1 MENKEI
7 LIEKFAKSVDSL
19 KNEMLDDKQ
28 GYILFAYNE
37 RDGKGQENVFASC
50 GKFGNFAEMLFA
62 CMKSNPALANIMMAA
77 VNAYAQSRVI
87 DAAMKSET
95 PANEQDAANISMK
108 KKRTKKAN

>member
-1 MENKEI
+1 MEKTEP

-37 RDGKGQENVFASC
+37 EEGKGQENIFASC
-50 GKFGNFAEMLFA
+50 GKFGSFAEMLFA

-87 DAAMKSET
+87 DAAMQSET
-95 PANEQDAANISMK
+95 PVDAGIAENVSR
-108 KKRTKKAN
+108 KKRRNKIVS